1 MDVQQ
6 RQDDA
11 VCPCEGCRKAPGGRA
26 AEDHRAIHRV
36 LALLDERGRRL
47 FAGLLAA
54 RQGRGGIE
62 LVARVTGLS
71 RNTIR
76 RGVRELHRPP
86 SILAGRVRRPGG
98 GRKPAAPRAADP
110 GDPPSHPAPGEPG
123 GPDPSNPT

>member
-6 RQDDA
+6 RQE
-11 VCPCEGCRKAPGGRA
+11 VCSCDGCRKAPGGRT

-36 LALLDERGRRL
+36 LAMLDERGRRL
-47 FAGLLAA
+47 FAGLLAV

-62 LVARVTGLS
+62 LVARVTGMS

-86 SILAGRVRRPGG
+86 TILAGRVRQPGG
-98 GRKPAAPRAADP
+98 GRKPAARAAAGNGKP
-110 GDPPSHPAPGEPG
+110 PPSAPSEPG
-123 GPDPSNPT
+123 RPEPSKPT